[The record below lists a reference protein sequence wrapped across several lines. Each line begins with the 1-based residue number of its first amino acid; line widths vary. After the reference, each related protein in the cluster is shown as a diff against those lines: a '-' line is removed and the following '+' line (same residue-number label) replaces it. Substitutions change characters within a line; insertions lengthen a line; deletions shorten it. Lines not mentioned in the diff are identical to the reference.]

1 VLTTG
6 LLVSWRYFTFSKW
19 QELLPFVPM
28 RLDMVATAET
38 LVVLTLL
45 GMSLGAAGSLMSVRK
60 HLKLAM
66 APE

>member
-1 VLTTG
+1 
-6 LLVSWRYFTFSKW
+6 
-19 QELLPFVPM
+19 
-28 RLDMVATAET
+28 
-38 LVVLTLL
+38 LL